1 MRLSDIQNKDIIKV
15 SDGSLL
21 GNIIDVEINNDG
33 NVVSL
38 IVFNKKGSIFSFK
51 TKDEIYVNWGEINKI
66 GEDVIL
72 VDKSI

>member
-1 MRLSDIQNKDIIKV
+1 MRLSDIQNKDIVKV

-21 GNIIDVEINNDG
+21 GNIIDVEVNSEGKILN
-33 NVVSL
+33 L

-51 TKDEIYVNWGEINKI
+51 GKDEIFIKWNEIKKI

-72 VDKSI
+72 VDNNT

>member
-1 MRLSDIQNKDIIKV
+1 MRLSDIQNKDIVKV

-21 GNIIDVEINNDG
+21 GNIIDVEVNSEGKILN
-33 NVVSL
+33 L

-51 TKDEIYVNWGEINKI
+51 GKDEIFIKLKKIKKI

-72 VDKSI
+72 VDNNT